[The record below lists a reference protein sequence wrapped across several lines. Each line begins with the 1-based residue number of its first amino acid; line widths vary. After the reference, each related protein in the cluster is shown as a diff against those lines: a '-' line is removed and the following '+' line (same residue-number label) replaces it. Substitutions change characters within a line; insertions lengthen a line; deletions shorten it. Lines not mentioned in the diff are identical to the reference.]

1 MVEATPQQ
9 PPPAAVSDGRPGSS
23 SDQPQEAPEI
33 PQFFEGSAFG
43 VVQQRPMPKVKCHFT
58 SAIKRHSQSSGSVL
72 VVLFNAHRNDDA
84 TRVRNFLATVSTK
97 QDHVFCT
104 WEPCLK
110 ILRDRP
116 PDRSDVKPGGVAL
129 QSWTPILPDDD
140 EVLLEWAELACEE
153 LPTDMQVTP
162 NDKIAARL
170 APTAP
175 NSEDVVEVAP
185 SDSEAPANGS
195 ACQSSHFYMEQRDN
209 EGPFARNG
217 R

>member
-1 MVEATPQQ
+1 VSESGTYPASFFEGSAFGVVEATPQQ

-104 WEPCLK
+104 WGR
-110 ILRDRP
+110 IGMR
-116 PDRSDVKPGGVAL
+116 G
-129 QSWTPILPDDD
+129 
-140 EVLLEWAELACEE
+140 
-153 LPTDMQVTP
+153 
-162 NDKIAARL
+162 IA
-170 APTAP
+170 
-175 NSEDVVEVAP
+175 
-185 SDSEAPANGS
+185 
-195 ACQSSHFYMEQRDN
+195 H
-209 EGPFARNG
+209 
-217 R
+217 